1 MILHGNARAGARALA
16 LHLMRT
22 DENEHVDVYEV
33 SGFMAEDVLG
43 ALREIEAQSNPRGAG
58 RLGVGKNNGDPSG
71 SRNQRRE

>member
-43 ALREIEAQSNPRGAG
+43 ALREIEAQSKGTRYQKPLFSLSLSPPMGAD
-58 RLGVGKNNGDPSG
+58 LTDK
-71 SRNQRRE
+71 